1 MFRKRN
7 RSFASRAAPP
17 PGADHNGFP
26 QLSMPSPLSLTAKN
40 VTHVFNRRGKTP
52 VVALKGFSLDVAPGE
67 FVAVVGPSGCGKTTL
82 LHTFAGLAVPTS
94 GEVFVGEEP
103 MRSPRRDV
111 AVMFQAPTLLP
122 WRTVLGN
129 CLLPRELDHR
139 ADERDREA
147 ARQLLAWAGLDGF
160 ADRRPHELSGG
171 MQQRVAICRALMADP
186 SVLLL
191 DEPFGALD
199 AMTREQMNVDL
210 RRIWAASGVTTVL
223 ITHDIAEAVF
233 LSSRVVVLS
242 PRPGRILD
250 VVDVPLPRD
259 RDFSVIQTPEFTDA
273 CARVR
278 SHFVREARYAGV

>member
-278 SHFVREARYAGV
+278 SHFAREASYASV